1 MAKSQK
7 IRSVTVTSAQYEV
20 YNVLKQF
27 GPLPDHAL
35 VPLAQHVV
43 GAHQS
48 SSGIRSRRA
57 ELADKGLVSFTG
69 DLVRTSSGRNATV
82 WKAL

>member
-1 MAKSQK
+1 MQSK
-7 IRSVTVTSAQYEV
+7 IKGVIVTPAQAEV
-20 YNVLKQF
+20 HSVLKQF

-43 GAHQS
+43 SAHQS

-57 ELADKGLVSFTG
+57 ELVRKGLASAESAVLTA
-69 DLVRTSSGRNATV
+69 SGRKAIV
-82 WKAL
+82 WKAR